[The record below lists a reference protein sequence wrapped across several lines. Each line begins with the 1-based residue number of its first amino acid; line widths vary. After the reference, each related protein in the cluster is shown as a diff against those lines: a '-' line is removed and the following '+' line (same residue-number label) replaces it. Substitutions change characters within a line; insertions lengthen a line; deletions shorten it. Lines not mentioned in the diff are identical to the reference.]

1 MHQDHAG
8 EPGGYRARENGQSP
22 EETLQD
28 APLIVHTSQAE
39 REHDTEGAYDKAS
52 LRPWRAEMARWLLT
66 LNPGRTQDEYAKAV
80 RYFFETTG
88 VPQDLDDLTSDL
100 LLAYRGALA
109 MRAERA
115 HTRRSARATVN
126 PGDAQQARLWGHTS
140 HTRTLPGNE
149 ASDRSSASQQT
160 GPLAPATV
168 NIRLTA
174 LRQFLRHVSLQRP
187 LSGLTIER
195 MQMALRRLPIERRR
209 PYQILSEEE
218 WPAFLAVA
226 RMPLEDPRQTSES
239 TSPASANV
247 AESPV
252 VSPWGRTRAERQRVR
267 LEDAE
272 RLAQTADAHGET
284 SDATLTDAT
293 DPHMPPARDG
303 RTGAHT
309 AQRDFAL
316 VALALAT
323 GLRAIELSLLD
334 VGDLTHERRH
344 GRDEWWL
351 TLPDEKTKG
360 QRGGR
365 TLPIAPEL
373 IETLLSYIQS
383 TGRSL
388 RSASDRATPLFLAL
402 RRGPRADTGEG
413 APKAVEVI
421 LTRRL
426 RPEQIRSVI
435 NRIETQWIALQR
447 ENADAAHFGA
457 EARRISP
464 HALRHSAAVA
474 LLKGNETT
482 GRPPASVEHVRGWLG
497 HFDIRTTQRYL
508 DHLSSREERR
518 KFAIT
523 PPGFPATPP
532 QQSGKKSSEPSESS
546 VKEEE

>member
-1 MHQDHAG
+1 MHHDHIG
-8 EPGGYRARENGQSP
+8 EPGAYRTRENGQSP
-22 EETLQD
+22 EETMQD
-28 APLIVHTSQAE
+28 APLIIHTDQAE
-39 REHDTEGAYDKAS
+39 REHDTEGAHDEAS

-80 RYFFETTG
+80 GYFFETTG

-100 LLAYRGALA
+100 LLAYRGSLA

-126 PGDAQQARLWGHTS
+126 PGAARQARLWGHTS

-149 ASDRSSASQQT
+149 ASDMSSAPHQT

-174 LRQFLRHVSLQRP
+174 LRQFLRHASLQRP

-226 RMPLEDPRQTSES
+226 RMPLDDPRKTPES

-247 AESPV
+247 ARSQV
-252 VSPWGRTRAERQRVR
+252 VSPWGRTRAERQRAR
-267 LEDAE
+267 QEDVE
-272 RLAQTADAHGET
+272 RLAQATDTHSET
-284 SDATLTDAT
+284 SDETLTDAI
-293 DPHMPPARDG
+293 DSHMPPARDG
-303 RTGAHT
+303 RTGART
-309 AQRDFAL
+309 AQRDYAL
-316 VALALAT
+316 VAFALAT

-365 TLPIAPEL
+365 ILPIAPEL
-373 IETLLSYIQS
+373 VETLLSYIQS

-388 RSASDRATPLFLAL
+388 HSASDRATPLFLAL
-402 RRGPRADTGEG
+402 PRGPHADAGDG
-413 APKAVEVI
+413 APAAAEGI
-421 LTRRL
+421 FTRRL

-447 ENADAAHFGA
+447 DNADSAHYGG

-464 HALRHSAAVA
+464 HALRHSAAIA

-518 KFAIT
+518 KFTIT
-523 PPGFPATPP
+523 PPGFQATPP
-532 QQSGKKSSEPSESS
+532 QRNVEASPESSESS